1 MRGCVILGTTGH
13 PDLTKAICA
22 RLGMQPGEVDIK
34 KFSNGETSVK
44 IYNSVRGQDVY
55 IVSPG
60 SGHVNDN
67 LMELLIM
74 ISACKTASASKVTAV
89 LPVFPYSR
97 QPDVPYSK
105 TGAPSTRTHGSQQP
119 STVLQSLESRP
130 GTPARDRVGIH
141 IASDDSGPAPRT
153 LLERRHSGN
162 SASFIPDKSN
172 PNASGYRK
180 WVAQAGTLVAALL
193 TTAGA
198 DHIITMDLHDPQF
211 QGFFDIPVDNLF
223 GRPMLQRFIT
233 LNIPNYGDAVI
244 VSPDAGGAKRA
255 TAIADS
261 LEMDFALIHKD
272 RRNKHNQ
279 HDENQMM
286 LVGDVKGKTA
296 ILIDD
301 LVDTGTTLTRAAAL
315 LHYSGATSIYALVT
329 HALLSGDALQRIK
342 DSQIDVLVV
351 TNTSPQSEHV
361 DYLGTAELRLHSTPL
376 QSNNLSSLSAYRPSQ
391 SNGMN
396 SHVPPVSSLLRD
408 DSVEERRQRGGRR
421 EAKGRIVVID
431 VAPVFAEAIRRIH
444 NGESVS
450 LLFDHGM

>member
-1 MRGCVILGTTGH
+1 M
-13 PDLTKAICA
+13 LTV
-22 RLGMQPGEVDIK
+22 Q
-34 KFSNGETSVK
+34 
-44 IYNSVRGQDVY
+44 
-55 IVSPG
+55 
-60 SGHVNDN
+60 
-67 LMELLIM
+67 
-74 ISACKTASASKVTAV
+74 ACKTASANKVTAV

-97 QPDVPYSK
+97 QPDVPHSK
-105 TGAPSTRTHGSQQP
+105 SGAPSSRGHPAHLTNS
-119 STVLQSLESRP
+119 LYQSLESRP
-130 GTPARDRVGIH
+130 GTPMRDHHERQNLA
-141 IASDDSGPAPRT
+141 ASNFHDGPPPRIT
-153 LLERRHSGN
+153 LERKNSDS

-172 PNASGYRK
+172 PNPSGYRK
-180 WVAQAGTLVAALL
+180 WVAQAGTLVASLL

-198 DHIITMDLHDPQF
+198 DHIITMDLHDPQY

-223 GRPMLQRFIT
+223 GRPLLQRFIT
-233 LNIPNYGDAVI
+233 LNIPNYCEAVI

-286 LVGDVKGKTA
+286 LVGDVQGKVA

-301 LVDTGTTLTRAAAL
+301 LVDTGNTLVRAAAL
-315 LHYSGATSIYALVT
+315 LHHSGATSIYALVT
-329 HALLSGDALQRIK
+329 HALLSSSGDAMQRIK

-351 TNTSPQSEHV
+351 TNTSPQNEHI
-361 DYLGTAELRLHSTPL
+361 DSLGLAEIRLPNPPSHSQNP
-376 QSNNLSSLSAYRPSQ
+376 SSLSAYRATPNHGS
-391 SNGMN
+391 SGN
-396 SHVPPVSSLLRD
+396 HTPYVSSLLKA
-408 DSVEERRQRGGRR
+408 DSMEERRQHNKR

>member
-1 MRGCVILGTTGH
+1 MRGCVILGSTGH
-13 PDLTKAICA
+13 PELTKAICA
-22 RLGMQPGEVDIK
+22 RLGMQEGAVDIK

-44 IYNSVRGQDVY
+44 IHNSVRGQDVY
-55 IVSPG
+55 IISPG

-67 LMELLIM
+67 LMEMLIM
-74 ISACKTASASKVTAV
+74 ISACKTASAEKVTAV

-105 TGAPSTRTHGSQQP
+105 SGAPSTKNHAPHLSN
-119 STVLQSLESRP
+119 SLYQSLESRP
-130 GTPARDRVGIH
+130 GTPAKDRNGH
-141 IASDDSGPAPRT
+141 HHSNDESGPTPRIG
-153 LLERRHSGN
+153 LERRHSGSN
-162 SASFIPDKSN
+162 ASFIPDKSH

-233 LNIPNYGDAVI
+233 LNIPNYSDAVI

-286 LVGDVKGKTA
+286 LVGNVRGKTA
-296 ILIDD
+296 ILVDD

-351 TNTSPQSEHV
+351 TNTSPQAEHV
-361 DYLGTAELRLHSTPL
+361 EVLGTAELRLQSAHT
-376 QSNNLSSLSAYRPSQ
+376 QSNNLSSLSAYRS
-391 SNGMN
+391 SANTSTN

-408 DSVEERRQRGGRR
+408 DSVEERRNRGGRR

>member
-1 MRGCVILGTTGH
+1 MRGCVVLGTRGH
-13 PDLTKAICA
+13 PDLTNAICA
-22 RLGMQPGEVDIK
+22 RLGMQQGDVDIT

-44 IYNSVRGQDVY
+44 IHNSVRGQDVY

-60 SGHVNDN
+60 SGKVNDN
-67 LMELLIM
+67 LMEMLIM
-74 ISACKTASASKVTAV
+74 ISACKTASANKVTAV

-105 TGAPSTRTHGSQQP
+105 AGAPSTKHHGLQGVDTRPNTPMKDRTGHHT
-119 STVLQSLESRP
+119 STE
-130 GTPARDRVGIH
+130 
-141 IASDDSGPAPRT
+141 DSGPPPR
-153 LLERRHSGN
+153 LGLERRHSGSN
-162 SASFIPDKSN
+162 ASFIPDKSN

-233 LNIPNYGDAVI
+233 LNIPNYSDAVI

-272 RRNKHNQ
+272 RRNKQNQ

-286 LVGDVKGKTA
+286 LVGNVRGKTA
-296 ILIDD
+296 ILVDD

-361 DYLGTAELRLHSTPL
+361 DFLGTAELRLQSTPT
-376 QSNNLSSLSAYRPSQ
+376 QSHSLSSLSAYRPSA
-391 SNGMN
+391 SSAGGL
-396 SHVPPVSSLLRD
+396 HVPPVSSLLKD
-408 DSVEERRQRGGRR
+408 DSVEERRNRGGRR

>member
-1 MRGCVILGTTGH
+1 MRGCVVLGTNGH
-13 PDLTKAICA
+13 PELTKAICN

-67 LMELLIM
+67 LMEMLIM
-74 ISACKTASASKVTAV
+74 ISACKTASANKVTAV

-105 TGAPSTRTHGSQQP
+105 
-119 STVLQSLESRP
+119 VESP
-130 GTPARDRVGIH
+130 K
-141 IASDDSGPAPRT
+141 SDS
-153 LLERRHSGN
+153 
-162 SASFIPDKSN
+162 SASFIPDKFT

-223 GRPMLQRFIT
+223 GRPLLQRFIT
-233 LNIPNYGDAVI
+233 LNIPNHQNAVV

-272 RRNKHNQ
+272 RRNKNQ

-286 LVGDVKGKTA
+286 LVGDVQGKVA

-301 LVDTGTTLTRAAAL
+301 LVDTGNTLCRAAQL
-315 LHYSGATSIYALVT
+315 LHHSGATSIYALVT
-329 HALLSGDALQRIK
+329 HALLSGDAIARLRESK
-342 DSQIDVLVV
+342 IDVLVV
-351 TNTSPQSEHV
+351 TNTSPQEEH
-361 DYLGTAELRLHSTPL
+361 A
-376 QSNNLSSLSAYRPSQ
+376 
-391 SNGMN
+391 SNGSGKM
-396 SHVPPVSSLLRD
+396 
-408 DSVEERRQRGGRR
+408 
-421 EAKGRIVVID
+421 VVID

-450 LLFDHGM
+450 LLFDHGI

>member
-1 MRGCVILGTTGH
+1 MILGTTGH
-13 PDLTKAICA
+13 PELTKAICA
-22 RLGMQPGEVDIK
+22 RLGMQPGDVDIT

-44 IYNSVRGQDVY
+44 IRHSVRGQDVY

-67 LMELLIM
+67 LMEMLIM
-74 ISACKTASASKVTAV
+74 ISACKTASANKVTAV

-105 TGAPSTRTHGSQQP
+105 VGAPSTKHHAAHLSN
-119 STVLQSLESRP
+119 SLYQSLESRP
-130 GTPARDRVGIH
+130 GTPIRDRLTQH
-141 IASDDSGPAPRT
+141 SSSSSLLESGPPPPRIT
-153 LLERRHSGN
+153 LESSN
-162 SASFIPDKSN
+162 ASFIPDKSK

-223 GRPMLQRFIT
+223 GRPLLQRFIT
-233 LNIPNYGDAVI
+233 LNIPNYVDAVV

-286 LVGDVKGKTA
+286 LVGDVQGKTA

-301 LVDTGTTLTRAAAL
+301 LVDTGNTLSRAAAL
-315 LHYSGATSIYALVT
+315 LHHSGATSIYALVT
-329 HALLSGDALQRIK
+329 HALLSGDAIQRLK

-351 TNTSPQSEHV
+351 TNTSPQTEHV
-361 DYLGTAELRLHSTPL
+361 DALGIAELRVQGAPL
-376 QSNNLSSLSAYRPSQ
+376 QSHNPSSLSAYRSAATTT
-391 SNGMN
+391 GAHA
-396 SHVPPVSSLLRD
+396 HVPPVSSLLRD
-408 DSVEERRQRGGRR
+408 DSVEERRLREHRR
-421 EAKGRIVVID
+421 EIKGRMVVID